1 MCDRSTSPQ
10 WGEAFHFLVHDP
22 KEEMLIVKV
31 NALNVST
38 LRPETS
44 CYCQEHLKLLT
55 DFILV
60 SVVVQC
66 MGSVNGICGSS
77 CEAAAV

>member
-1 MCDRSTSPQ
+1 M
-10 WGEAFHFLVHDP
+10 
-22 KEEMLIVKV
+22 KV

-38 LRPETS
+38 IRRETS
-44 CYCQEHLKLLT
+44 CYCQEHLRPLT

-66 MGSVNGICGSS
+66 MGSVNGICGAS